1 MRLRRVIALL
11 LPVLVLACPGCAMQ
25 SDSGQAD
32 PFSGPWGASLQRVRD
47 ESDNETVR
55 KVLEDGIIDNA
66 EQTQIESDMTQCMAN
81 LGYEWIYIDKG
92 DGGEAVNST
101 ERTRN
106 ASGQES
112 NQAKEKCGRSTGFDP
127 LLELARQIRNNPEH
141 KNPSE
146 PIFNCLQRKGLI
158 EKSITF
164 DEYWNSMKSGDT
176 SLSDKLFD
184 KYKDPEN
191 PDYDS
196 RQAEVFVQCTTSPQ
210 R

>member
-1 MRLRRVIALL
+1 MSLVT
-11 LPVLVLACPGCAMQ
+11 VLACSGCAMRSE
-25 SDSGQAD
+25 SDSGQTD

-55 KVLEDGIIDNA
+55 KVLEDGVIDDA
-66 EQTQIESDMTQCMAN
+66 EQAQIESDMTKCMAD
-81 LGYEWIYIDKG
+81 LGYEWTYIDKG

-106 ASGQES
+106 ATGQES

-146 PIFNCLQRKGLI
+146 PIFDCLQRKGLI
-158 EKSITF
+158 DRSITF
-164 DEYWNSMKSGDT
+164 DEYWNSIKSGDM
-176 SLSDKLFD
+176 SLRDKLFER
-184 KYKDPEN
+184 YEDPSSL
-191 PDYDS
+191 DYDPQQAQTFQQCAAAS
-196 RQAEVFVQCTTSPQ
+196 RQ
-210 R
+210 